1 MIRSRVCDI
10 SGAHDTGRD
19 GAGFLC
25 RRAILRPLAG
35 PEILFAMHSASTS
48 AAVEEAP
55 AASERAGLPP
65 DVSAPLALVERAIAS
80 YLHSRA
86 LPPNLL
92 AAIEYALLGGGKRLR
107 PLLVLHS
114 CRAAGG
120 DFDRAVPAAAAV
132 EMIHAFSLVHDDLPA
147 LDNDDLRRGLPT
159 VHKAHGE
166 AMAILVG
173 DGLMSL
179 AFQLLA
185 HAVPDPALSGALMRE
200 LAEGTTDMIS
210 GQVLDTLGGFVPAE
224 PPEQRLS
231 RTHRLKTGALIR
243 ASCRLGAVSAL
254 GSARQSSPLSAVTAY
269 GEAVGLMFQV
279 VDDLLDVEQST
290 EHTGKRTAKDAGAG
304 KLTYP
309 AVLGAERSRAEIER
323 LVTAAHEAIRPLGAP
338 AGALGAIAD
347 YLAVRTR

>member
-1 MIRSRVCDI
+1 M
-10 SGAHDTGRD
+10 A
-19 GAGFLC
+19 
-25 RRAILRPLAG
+25 
-35 PEILFAMHSASTS
+35 S
-48 AAVEEAP
+48 AATSTAVDESQTA
-55 AASERAGLPP
+55 RQRRDLPP
-65 DVSAPLALVERAIAS
+65 EVSAPLGIVEQTLTS
-80 YLHSRA
+80 YLRSRS

-92 AAIEYALLGGGKRLR
+92 EAIEYALLGGGKRLR

-114 CRAAGG
+114 AHAVGGEFERAA
-120 DFDRAVPAAAAV
+120 PAAAAV

-147 LDNDDLRRGLPT
+147 LDNDDLRRGRPT

-185 HAVPDPALSGALMRE
+185 QAVSEPALSGALMRE

-210 GQVLDTLGGFVPAE
+210 GQVLDTLGGFSQTESPQ
-224 PPEQRLS
+224 QRLT

-254 GSARQSSPLSAVTAY
+254 GTARPGPQLNAITAY
-269 GEAVGLMFQV
+269 GEAIGLMFQV

-290 EHTGKRTAKDAGAG
+290 EHTGKRTAKDAHAG

-309 AVLGAERSRAEIER
+309 AVLGAERSRAEIDR
-323 LVTAAHEAIRPLGAP
+323 LVALAHESLRPLGSSAR
-338 AGALGAIAD
+338 ALGAIAD